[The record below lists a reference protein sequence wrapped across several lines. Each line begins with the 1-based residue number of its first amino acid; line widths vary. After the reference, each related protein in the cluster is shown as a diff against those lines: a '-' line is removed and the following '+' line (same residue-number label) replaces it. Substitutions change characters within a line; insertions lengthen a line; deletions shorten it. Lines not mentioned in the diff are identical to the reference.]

1 MDAIARLLLFR
12 YMTTNEAIC
21 QSIDIGHVRTACVFL
36 HRDHPEAVKYK
47 TRDRLRTLNSWKKMK
62 TRTYEI
68 DEHRVLTYNKKKA
81 VITICDKKT
90 GKEAVFTPA
99 RWASFRLYMDEVDDK
114 LNSLSQD
121 RDVVYCTHYGGGWS
135 RCKEH
140 RPCSTH
146 VANID
151 RLTNCLISCHVSEK
165 Q

>member
-1 MDAIARLLLFR
+1 
-12 YMTTNEAIC
+12 
-21 QSIDIGHVRTACVFL
+21 
-36 HRDHPEAVKYK
+36 
-47 TRDRLRTLNSWKKMK
+47 MK
-62 TRTYEI
+62 TKTYEI
-68 DEHRVLTYNKKKA
+68 GEHRVLTYNKKKA